1 MPLYDCYEDGSWE
14 MHNNFDNV
22 VIIICNIYKGKK

>member
-22 VIIICNIYKGKK
+22 VIICNIYKGKK